1 MAQAPLL
8 ATPLRQLAQQLESGT
23 RTGEALVEAA
33 IDAAKT
39 GDHGAYV
46 SWRPESALELARAGD
61 KVRAAG
67 GNTGPLMGIPVSV
80 KDLFGVPGFPT
91 YAGCSRAL
99 PEHWQQAGPLIHALQ
114 SQLAP
119 VVGKTHCVELAF
131 GGLGTNSHWGTPRNP
146 WDKRVH
152 RVPGGSSS
160 GAGVSLINGTAAL
173 ALGTDTAGSVRVP
186 ATMTGVAGLKL
197 TAGRWPTSQIVPLS
211 STLDTPGLLAHR
223 VDDLAYAFSAL
234 DPVVGK
240 QGRQLPAVPVLASL
254 TFGVPSA
261 FFWEDC
267 SPGIAEIV
275 EQALMSLERAGA
287 RLVRFDF
294 SGLNEI
300 YSLFLQGGV
309 AAPELAAFI
318 RQELP
323 EIMPALDPN
332 VAARL
337 RTAEELPAWKYIHRL
352 DLIKRL
358 SVSAATELQG
368 IDALLTPTVTLTPP
382 AVDSLDEPGAY
393 ATANIQALRNT
404 AMANYLGLCGLTL
417 PVGKDKAGMP
427 VGLQLLKGPWQ
438 EGRLLAIGQAVE
450 RCLGF
455 GPDIL
460 GSCP

>member
-1 MAQAPLL
+1 
-8 ATPLRQLAQQLESGT
+8 
-23 RTGEALVEAA
+23 
-33 IDAAKT
+33 
-39 GDHGAYV
+39 
-46 SWRPESALELARAGD
+46 
-61 KVRAAG
+61 
-67 GNTGPLMGIPVSV
+67 
-80 KDLFGVPGFPT
+80 
-91 YAGCSRAL
+91 
-99 PEHWQQAGPLIHALQ
+99 
-114 SQLAP
+114 
-119 VVGKTHCVELAF
+119 
-131 GGLGTNSHWGTPRNP
+131 
-146 WDKRVH
+146 
-152 RVPGGSSS
+152 
-160 GAGVSLINGTAAL
+160 L

-234 DPVVGK
+234 DPVVRK
-240 QGRQLPAVPVLASL
+240 QGRQLPAVPDLASL
-254 TFGVPSA
+254 TFGIPSA

-267 SPGIAEIV
+267 SPGIAETV
-275 EQALMSLERAGA
+275 EQALRSLERAGA
-287 RLVRFDF
+287 RLVRFNLW
-294 SGLNEI
+294 GLDEI
-300 YSLFLQGGV
+300 YGLFLQGGV

-337 RTAEELPAWKYIHRL
+337 RTAGELPAWEYIHRL